1 MVNTVLSID
10 DDLVTQLLNKFQLKA
25 AKFCNNIIE
34 VYNGQEAI
42 DFFRKLD
49 TGELPMASFPE
60 IIFLDLNMPMM
71 DGWGFVEAFKRDFA
85 HFEEKTKIFILSSSI
100 NPADIERAKNE
111 RNVVDFLAKPLNAE
125 NLKKVINILGLKVEK
140 TE

>member
-10 DDLVTQLLNKFQLKA
+10 DDKVTQLLNKFQLNA
-25 AKFCNNIIE
+25 AKFCNNLIE
-34 VYNGQEAI
+34 VYNGLEAI

-49 TGELPMASFPE
+49 SGELPMDSFPE

-71 DGWGFVEAFKRDFA
+71 DGWAFVEAFKSDFA
-85 HFEEKTKIFILSSSI
+85 HFEGKTKIFILSSSI

-125 NLKKVINILGLKVEK
+125 NLKKVINILGLKENI
-140 TE
+140 